1 MGGCITPPKKPKAP
15 IPTPT
20 PKKQSIDP
28 LNTTLDN
35 INNNNNN
42 NTKQTLNI
50 TNPSLP

>member
-35 INNNNNN
+35 INNN
-42 NTKQTLNI
+42 TKQTLNI
-50 TNPSLP
+50 NNPSLP